1 MPALRHIVHTFLLI
15 CIAICVLVGAIVP
28 AGVMAVVTTYLFRAY
43 GVVGILI
50 LVDGVLG
57 AFYSIPWL
65 SGIGISWLIVSE
77 LVRPLLII
85 SNQDTV

>member
-1 MPALRHIVHTFLLI
+1 MT
-15 CIAICVLVGAIVP
+15 IAGMI
-28 AGVMAVVTTYLFRAY
+28 AVVTTYLFRAY
-43 GVVGILI
+43 GVVVILI

-57 AFYSIPWL
+57 AFYGIPWL